1 MSQAGDRYAEA
12 APRLATPPPDDLA
25 PETAALHDALDA
37 QAAATGSPWLHPSEP
52 TVQLDLLCGDR
63 VAAWQE
69 AKAAALLAGESC
81 WSELPPLYA
90 RYGTDA
96 GAALIKRVRELEQA
110 RAAVICDCGMQ
121 ATALV
126 LDALLAPGAHVVIGR
141 QTYNKSRTYARWLT
155 ERLGGGVSLFD
166 DGDLDGLDAAIRDE
180 TRVVFVETFTNPRM
194 RAQDIPALVERVGA
208 ARARAPGIRLVVDS
222 TIATPWGFR
231 TPLLAQGVDVVVAS
245 GTKALGGSDRDL
257 WGYVATDDIA
267 TANAVMDLLAMRGG
281 ILDARRAAVVL
292 DGLGVAESRHQ
303 RRCESAARVA
313 ASLAAHPRVEEVF
326 HPSLSNH
333 PDREVVA
340 RDYLRTGSVLSFR
353 VSGADEAATRHVA
366 DVIAMTRVFRYALS
380 FDGLVSKVNHHQTV
394 SEYFT
399 PEPVLRRLGLDR
411 LIRLGIGLEATDD
424 LTRALDWA
432 LAEAPGISPGDVADW
447 VAHRE
452 GAWLR
457 R

>member
-90 RYGTDA
+90 RYGT
-96 GAALIKRVRELEQA
+96 
-110 RAAVICDCGMQ
+110 
-121 ATALV
+121 
-126 LDALLAPGAHVVIGR
+126 ALLAPGAHVVIGR

-353 VSGADEAATRHVA
+353 VSGADETATRHVA

-432 LAEAPGISPGDVADW
+432 LAEAPGISPGDVAAW